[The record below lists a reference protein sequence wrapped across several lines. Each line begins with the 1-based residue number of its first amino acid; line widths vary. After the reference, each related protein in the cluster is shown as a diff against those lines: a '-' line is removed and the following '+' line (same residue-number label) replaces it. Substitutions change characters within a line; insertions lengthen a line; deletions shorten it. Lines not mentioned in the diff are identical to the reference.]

1 MKRSPEGLTLVE
13 LMVALVI
20 LMIIFAIS
28 LPNYM
33 RALQHTH
40 EAAAVSYLRQVQT
53 AQEAYRLSNQQYA
66 DTFAKLQPYLSAEL
80 TPPALPRPG
89 LMNEFVSVAYAEPL
103 PGGAGQ
109 GNSGSAPGQSG
120 STPGQSGSAPGQSG
134 STPGQS
140 GSAPG
145 QSGSTPGQ
153 SGSAPG
159 QSGST
164 PGQSGSAPGQS
175 GSTPGQS
182 GSAPGQ
188 SGSTPGQSGSAPG
201 QSGST
206 PGQSGSTPGQSG
218 STPSQGGGP
227 ASSGNASSGTGTGT
241 ALSDSKV
248 YSKYIFELTLTD
260 PLHWSCTA
268 SPVGDRLNS
277 KFYYT
282 NQSNIVHFTIG
293 TLPDSLSPAIP

>member
-182 GSAPGQ
+182 GS
-188 SGSTPGQSGSAPG
+188 
-201 QSGST
+201 
-206 PGQSGSTPGQSG
+206 TPGQSG

>member
-140 GSAPG
+140 GS
-145 QSGSTPGQ
+145 
-153 SGSAPG
+153 
-159 QSGST
+159 
-164 PGQSGSAPGQS
+164 
-175 GSTPGQS
+175 
-182 GSAPGQ
+182 
-188 SGSTPGQSGSAPG
+188 
-201 QSGST
+201 
-206 PGQSGSTPGQSG
+206 TPGQSG

>member
-164 PGQSGSAPGQS
+164 PGQSGS
-175 GSTPGQS
+175 
-182 GSAPGQ
+182 
-188 SGSTPGQSGSAPG
+188 
-201 QSGST
+201 
-206 PGQSGSTPGQSG
+206 TPGQSG